1 MPVSCD
7 TAVNIQPSNLYEFH
21 INLIGDQLK
30 ISEFKQVTALWH
42 QNQTDTPMHEFSAFS
57 DAKFVPNCCLQKNI
71 TLKYNIIL
79 NMLTARVPSFKLT
92 PAPAP
97 ALVA

>member
-57 DAKFVPNCCLQKNI
+57 DAKFVPNCCLQKAHGNHNSMV
-71 TLKYNIIL
+71 LHDEN
-79 NMLTARVPSFKLT
+79 NPSLQRIYSVSEDKELY
-92 PAPAP
+92 
-97 ALVA
+97 